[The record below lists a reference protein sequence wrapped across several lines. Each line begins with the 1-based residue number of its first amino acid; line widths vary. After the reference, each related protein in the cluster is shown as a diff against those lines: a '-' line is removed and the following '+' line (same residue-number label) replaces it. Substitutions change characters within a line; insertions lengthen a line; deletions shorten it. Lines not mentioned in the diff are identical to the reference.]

1 MHPSAQRVQAALEA
15 AGLEARVIETAAT
28 ARTAEDAAAAIG
40 TEVAQIVKSLVFVAG
55 AEPVLVLT
63 SGTNRVDPAKVAAL
77 VEGEPEVRRATATEV
92 REATGYPVGGVA
104 PLAHP
109 RRLTMLCDPDLLTFD
124 VVWAAAG
131 TPDTVFSVAPQELV
145 RLTGAAVADV
155 AEDTATT
162 GT

>member
-1 MHPSAQRVQAALEA
+1 M
-15 AGLEARVIETAAT
+15 IETAAT

-40 TEVAQIVKSLVFVAG
+40 TQVAQIVKSLVFVAG

-104 PLAHP
+104 PLAHAGP
-109 RRLTMLCDPDLLTFD
+109 LRILCDRDLLGYEE
-124 VVWAAAG
+124 VWAAAG
-131 TPDTVFSVAPQELV
+131 TPHAVFPVRPDDLV
-145 RLTGAAVADV
+145 RVTGARVGDV
-155 AEDTATT
+155 AE
-162 GT
+162 

>member
-1 MHPSAQRVQAALEA
+1 VHPSAQRVQAALEA
-15 AGLEARVIETAAT
+15 AGLEARVVETAAT

-40 TEVAQIVKSLVFVAG
+40 TQVAQIVKSLVFVAG

-104 PLAHP
+104 PLAHAGP
-109 RRLTMLCDPDLLTFD
+109 LRILCDRDLLGYEE
-124 VVWAAAG
+124 VWAAAG
-131 TPDTVFSVAPQELV
+131 TPHAVFPVRPDDLV
-145 RLTGAAVADV
+145 RVTGARVGDV
-155 AEDTATT
+155 AE
-162 GT
+162 

>member
-15 AGLEARVIETAAT
+15 AGLEARVVETAAT

-40 TEVAQIVKSLVFVAG
+40 TQVAQIVKSLVFVAG

-104 PLAHP
+104 PLAHAGP
-109 RRLTMLCDPDLLTFD
+109 LRILCDRDLLGYEE
-124 VVWAAAG
+124 VWAAAG
-131 TPDTVFSVAPQELV
+131 TPHAVFPVRPDDLV
-145 RLTGAAVADV
+145 RVTGARVGDV
-155 AEDTATT
+155 AE
-162 GT
+162 